1 MYNKALERRNRMV
14 YNAETY
20 DEMSEIAKTKPGFI
34 YTNWCGDV
42 SCENKIKDDLGLKS
56 RCIPFE
62 ENEPTGNKKCV
73 CREKAAKTK
82 IYWAKQY

>member
-1 MYNKALERRNRMV
+1 MQLLNSMV
-14 YNAETY
+14 YNTDTY
-20 DEMSEIAKTKPGFI
+20 EEMSEIAKTKPGFI

-42 SCENKIKDDLGLKS
+42 ACENKIKDDLGLKS

-73 CREKAAKTK
+73 CCGNDAKTK